1 MSTGSMGGLGKKGK
15 KKTSKKGCKRA
26 QKVAEIRQKCA
37 KARTSLQKVCRNLTF
52 LYFNILLNWAG

>member
-1 MSTGSMGGLGKKGK
+1 MGGLGKRGK

-26 QKVAEIRQKCA
+26 QKVAEIQQSEA

-52 LYFNILLNWAG
+52 LYFNILLNCAG